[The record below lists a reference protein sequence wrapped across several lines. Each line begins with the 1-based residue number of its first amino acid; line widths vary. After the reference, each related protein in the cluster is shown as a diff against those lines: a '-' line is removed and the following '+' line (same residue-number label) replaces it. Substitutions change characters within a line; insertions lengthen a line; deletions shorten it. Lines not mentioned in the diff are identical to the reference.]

1 MTKQEFGKAAGAT
14 VGAIMVGMMLGL
26 LIVLVMLSS
35 IGALDDSPGINP
47 IPNVNPFGDG
57 PISGTAPQESTAT
70 PDPDHTPTPTPTPT
84 PWATPDDEERF
95 EERKKWDSRK
105 KLNPGNGQN
114 QREKIIETSK
124 KKRRIKDDDHD
135 GVLEHRVKMY
145 PVGDEFGVGF
155 THQCCDCALQHLLT
169 IQTTTD
175 DFGFPAL
182 VLRWER
188 LDNETEVERRRKWG
202 PRWRSGG
209 PFPEM
214 GADPFAVGR

>member
-1 MTKQEFGKAAGAT
+1 MTRQEMGAAFGS
-14 VGAIMVGMMLGL
+14 IIVGMMLGS
-26 LIVLVMLSS
+26 LIVLVFLGA
-35 IGALDDSPGINP
+35 IGALDEEPGI
-47 IPNVNPFGDG
+47 NPFGDG
-57 PISGTAPQESTAT
+57 PISGTSPD
-70 PDPDHTPTPTPTPT
+70 DPDAEPTPVPTPT
-84 PWATPDDEERF
+84 EEELF
-95 EERKKWDSRK
+95 QERKKWDSRK

-114 QREKIIETSK
+114 QREKTIETSK
-124 KKRRIKDDDHD
+124 KKRRIADDDHD